1 MSRIRQ
7 SIHRFCTLFLLP
19 LGACASGV
27 HGRQTSSAVDYLYP
41 GRKDV
46 AIQPAVPVLRLPLKV
61 GVAFT
66 PESEG
71 SRSSRGQSFSEKD
84 KLDLMREISERFRRQ
99 PYVRSIELIPSSYLS
114 PRGGFANVDQLRTMF
129 GLDVLVLLSY
139 DQIQFSDETKLG
151 VTYLSIVGAYLINGQ
166 KNDTRTLMEA
176 VVYDIPSRTLL
187 FRAPGLS
194 QVRGTSAPVNQ
205 TLKLRADMDR
215 SFREAAEDLAT
226 NLESELGRF
235 AERVKE
241 SPEQV
246 RVVETAAYEAARA
259 RSARSGGTGGGSS
272 GALLGLGVVLLVGA
286 STAIRSRSRGGR
298 NA

>member
-7 SIHRFCTLFLLP
+7 SIRRFSTLLLLP

-27 HGRQTSSAVDYLYP
+27 HGRQTSSVIDYLYP
-41 GRKDV
+41 GQRDV

-71 SRSSRGQSFSEKD
+71 LRSSRGQSFSEKD

-114 PRGGFANVDQLRTMF
+114 PKGGFANVDQLRTMF

-139 DQIQFSDETKLG
+139 DQIQFSEETKLG

-176 VVYDIPSRTLL
+176 VVYDISSRALL

-194 QVRGTSAPVNQ
+194 QVSGTSAPVNQ
-205 TLKLRADMDR
+205 TMKLRADMDR

-226 NLESELGRF
+226 NLETELGSF

-272 GALLGLGVVLLVGA
+272 GALLGLGVVLLMGA
-286 STAIRSRSRGGR
+286 STAFRGRSRGGR
-298 NA
+298 NQ